1 MCRMLR
7 RLAIAIAVIAVGVA
21 AWFGYLFHQAT
32 KLPDWYDADA
42 IALEDADPEE
52 LDVGWVVVPDEDE
65 APAGEAPTKKTPSKK
80 RRRELRN
87 FHLRS
92 AAGNA
97 ATRDAVRAS
106 RAVYEDGKIEAGV
119 VISVKEID
127 LDKLKKNDR
136 EFYRRA
142 LKAFPTLKRR
152 DVYVGIEDEPSSK
165 DGYLQLGPRTRVR
178 IGDLRYSLAKVA
190 SKLGIEQSK
199 VRKQIN
205 REFVRL
211 KVTDPEAPPPADDET
226 AGL

>member
-1 MCRMLR
+1 MRRMLR
-7 RLAIAIAVIAVGVA
+7 RLAIALAVLAVGVA

-32 KLPDWYDADA
+32 RLPEWYDADA
-42 IALEDADPEE
+42 IAVEDPEE
-52 LDVGWVVVPDEDE
+52 VDVGWVVVPDEE
-65 APAGEAPTKKTPSKK
+65 AAPAGEAPKSAVAPKK

-92 AAGNA
+92 AAGNS
-97 ATRDAVRAS
+97 ATRKAVRAS
-106 RAVYEDGKIEAGV
+106 RAVYEDGRIEAGV

-127 LDKLKKNDR
+127 LDKLQKKDR

-142 LKAFPTLKRR
+142 LEAFPALERR

-165 DGYLQLGPRTRVR
+165 DGYLQLGPRTKVR

-190 SKLGIEQSK
+190 RKLGIEQSK

-211 KVTDPEAPPPADDET
+211 KVTDPQAPAPPDDDAD
-226 AGL
+226 GL